1 MEARSW
7 AARYSGLGASV
18 HWQEVPLPFPST
30 LPGHPVYLTGID
42 QKGTDLRSE
51 PFAPGTCRADTM
63 RLFKKKDEKRKSLW
77 RRVVD
82 LALTDVRVISE
93 GMDEESLEELEERL
107 LAADF
112 GVTATLRLVDHVEDL
127 ARRGK
132 IRGGAELRDALRG
145 EVARILE
152 DGASTE
158 LAENPG
164 DGPTV
169 YLIVGVNGVGKT
181 TSIAKLAHH
190 MVQKGRSVLVAA
202 GDTYRAGAVSQLET
216 WAGRVGAGFIRGQE
230 GGDPAAVAF
239 DAVEAGIKRGI
250 DVVIVDTAGRLHTNR
265 GLMDELRKVDRV
277 IRRRLE
283 GAPHETLIVL
293 DATVGQNAVAQ
304 VKAFQEAAQL
314 SGIILAKMDST
325 ARGGIV
331 VALQE
336 EFSLPVKLVGL
347 GERVEDLDAFDP
359 EAFLDGVFARE

>member
-1 MEARSW
+1 
-7 AARYSGLGASV
+7 
-18 HWQEVPLPFPST
+18 
-30 LPGHPVYLTGID
+30 
-42 QKGTDLRSE
+42 
-51 PFAPGTCRADTM
+51 M

-93 GMDEESLEELEERL
+93 GMDDESLEELEERL

-132 IRGGAELRDALRG
+132 IRGGGELRDALRD
-145 EVARILE
+145 EVAHILA

-158 LAENPG
+158 LAESTG
-164 DGPTV
+164 EGPTV
-169 YLIVGVNGVGKT
+169 YLVVGVNGVGKT

-190 MVQKGRSVLVAA
+190 MIQKGRSVLVAA

-216 WAGRVGAGFIRGQE
+216 WAGRVGADFIRGQE
-230 GGDPAAVAF
+230 RGDPAAVAY

-265 GLMDELRKVDRV
+265 GLMEELRKVDRV